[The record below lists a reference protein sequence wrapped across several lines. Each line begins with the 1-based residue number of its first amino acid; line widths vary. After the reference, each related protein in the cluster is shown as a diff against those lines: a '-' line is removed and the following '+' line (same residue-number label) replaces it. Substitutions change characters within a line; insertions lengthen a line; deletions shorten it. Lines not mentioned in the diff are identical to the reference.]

1 LSLLHPVQLIKQV
14 VCNAIL
20 IAWVASALRM
30 ELDVVMYL
38 ENIITHRLHGTA
50 KLIGL
55 LPDRWRAHH
64 LEAVREYREQDRR
77 DKVDVA
83 SDQAAK
89 QRARSELC
97 KKK

>member
-1 LSLLHPVQLIKQV
+1 MQV
-14 VCNAIL
+14 IRNAIL

-30 ELDVVMYL
+30 ERDESPYL
-38 ENIITHRLHGTA
+38 ESIITHRLHGTA

-89 QRARSELC
+89 RRARSELR